1 MLRIIRVGMAAGF
14 FLLAAAAQAA
24 DVKVTGVYNC
34 CGACK
39 SAITKALTAGGATNI
54 SVDKGNVAFSA
65 DDPIK
70 AVTALYD
77 AGFAGKVEGATVRYS
92 SDARGVKGKT
102 ISVEKVH
109 NCCPNCV
116 KDINNAVKAIGT
128 TDVKPQQTSFTVSS
142 DNEVEA
148 RTVVQALHE
157 AGFNAH
163 IKK

>member
-14 FLLAAAAQAA
+14 FLIAAAAQAA

-39 SAITKALTAGGATNI
+39 AAITKALTDGGATNI
-54 SVDKGNVAFSA
+54 NVEGRNVSFAA
-65 DDPIK
+65 EDPVK

-77 AGFAGKVEGATVRYS
+77 AGFTGKVDGATVRYS
-92 SDARGVKGKT
+92 SGARGVKGKT

-128 TDVKPQQTSFTVSS
+128 TDVKARETTFTVTSN
-142 DNEVEA
+142 DEVEA
-148 RTVVQALHE
+148 RTVVQALHA